1 MTNIEKIKAE
11 IEKRREDIKAYCL
24 NPNHDKRY
32 DVVPEQLAYILA
44 FIDSLPDESK
54 VDVTDF
60 CKPIDPGIAQCI
72 ADNWW
77 EMLGEEETPS
87 KDLKDAAVRWEPK
100 YGIQVSELIIHD
112 IRDAFIAGAEWQKGQ
127 MTKDAEEGEI
137 GYWNQTGL
145 SIRLDQPLEK
155 LGYDEDTK
163 VEVIIKKK
171 D

>member
-1 MTNIEKIKAE
+1 MSNIEKIRQE
-11 IEKRREDIKAYCL
+11 IERRKNICEGIFERESDTYYQGKA
-24 NPNHDKRY
+24 
-32 DVVPEQLAYILA
+32 VAYGELLA

-112 IRDAFIAGAEWQKGQ
+112 IRDAFIAGAEWQKSQ
-127 MTKDAEEGEI
+127 MTKDAVEVDVDDLNGEI
-137 GYWNQTGL
+137 YNNCIEKGMTG
-145 SIRLDQPLEK
+145 
-155 LGYDEDTK
+155 EDK
-163 VEVIIKKK
+163 VKVIIKKT

>member
-1 MTNIEKIKAE
+1 MSNIEKIRQE
-11 IEKRREDIKAYCL
+11 IERRKNICEGIFERESDTYYQGKA
-24 NPNHDKRY
+24 
-32 DVVPEQLAYILA
+32 VAYGELLP

-145 SIRLDQPLEK
+145 SIRLDQSLEK
-155 LGYDEDTK
+155 LGYDEDMK